1 LELIPAIRC
10 NLFLFKEKKEKDFHS
25 YQGTFFINI
34 MNLIIETERLILRE
48 MLPSDAE
55 ALFEMDSNPNVHQ
68 YLWNKPLTSIDEVY
82 QYIEKVR
89 NQYLENNIGRFVVIL
104 KETNELIGWAG
115 LKYNTEMVNNKVH
128 FYDIGYRLNEKF
140 WGKGYASEASFAW
153 LDYGFKVMKIKVM
166 EAAAH
171 TANIASNRILQ
182 KIGLKMTEQ
191 YLEEGISWNWYEL
204 KNPNL

>member
-1 LELIPAIRC
+1 
-10 NLFLFKEKKEKDFHS
+10 
-25 YQGTFFINI
+25 
-34 MNLIIETERLILRE
+34 MNLLLETERLILRE
-48 MLPSDAE
+48 MLPSDAV
-55 ALFEMDSNPNVHQ
+55 ALFEMDCNPNVHK

-82 QYIEKVR
+82 QYIEMVR
-89 NQYLENNIGRFVVIL
+89 NQYLENNIGRFVVVL

-115 LKYNTEMVNNKVH
+115 LKYNTEIVNNKVD

-153 LDYGFKVMKIKVM
+153 LDYGFNVMKIKIM

-171 TANIASNRILQ
+171 TDNIASNRILQ
-182 KIGLKMTEQ
+182 KIGMEMTEK
-191 YLEEGISWNWYEL
+191 YFEDDISWNWYEL